1 VEGMT
6 KAKKQGKV
14 VGWGVVQS
22 HPPWAAKLAH

>member
-14 VGWGVVQS
+14 VGVGGGAK
-22 HPPWAAKLAH
+22 PPTMGS